1 MLNLQFIESDTS
13 STRTNG
19 AVPTMR
25 AQCAATTRDDGKI
38 RRRFW
43 RFGLALALLMTILLP
58 GRWMEQARSTDN
70 KLPFGHD
77 LLPSYTAGAL
87 IRQGNALG
95 MYHRA
100 AMETFEAHTIDS
112 AKLGMEKRY
121 GAWLNPPFF
130 AWLFVPFSMLPY
142 RTALWTFAGLNLI
155 LLCCSIVILRK
166 MLVLDARQSLPIS
179 AQQSIP
185 IAMWGLIPL
194 LLVVA
199 YPTIQAT
206 GHQQNT
212 FISLLLLCGS
222 VALARRGTT
231 FGAGLVAGLLFFKPQ
246 LAVVVAAAL
255 AVLFGWRALAGMALT
270 GLALLL
276 VTLITL
282 PGCLSEFRSQL
293 PLIIHYLQQEAP
305 YHWGRQVTLQSFW
318 RILIQGHEPAETLP
332 IVRLLTGACLAGF
345 LAALAGAV
353 IRNFK
358 SPRGANERDRL
369 LSAAIVTMPL
379 VMPYYMDYDL
389 VLLAVPAVLLAREWV
404 TSGAKQRSRS
414 DRWLLAAWVMFY
426 VATFANP
433 ALAEQ
438 TRINLTV
445 VALAAVAGL
454 SIARCYN
461 AGPCR
466 YPMQTANI

>member
-1 MLNLQFIESDTS
+1 MLNLQFVESDTAPLRS
-13 STRTNG
+13 VGPAPHQRTG
-19 AVPTMR
+19 APLDE
-25 AQCAATTRDDGKI
+25 AKI

-43 RFGLALALLMTILLP
+43 RFGLALALLLAILLP
-58 GRWMEQARSTDN
+58 GRWMAQARSTDN

-100 AMETFEAHTIDS
+100 AMETFEGRTIDS

-130 AWLFVPFSMLPY
+130 AWLFVPLSVLPY
-142 RTALWTFAGLNLI
+142 RTALWLFACLNVALLCASI
-155 LLCCSIVILRK
+155 LLLRK
-166 MLVLDARQSLPIS
+166 MLVLDARRSLPLS

-185 IAMWGLIPL
+185 TAIWGLIPL

-222 VALARRGTT
+222 VALARRGAT
-231 FGAGLVAGLLFFKPQ
+231 FAAGLVAGLLFFKPQ
-246 LAVVVAAAL
+246 LAVMVAVAL

-270 GLALLL
+270 GIALL
-276 VTLITL
+276 VITLITL

-305 YHWGRQVTLQSFW
+305 YHWGRQVTFQCFW
-318 RILIQGHEPAETLP
+318 RILIQGHEPAETLL
-332 IVRLLTGACLAGF
+332 IVRLLTWACSSGF
-345 LAALAGAV
+345 LIALAWAV
-353 IRNFK
+353 IRNMRT
-358 SPRGANERDRL
+358 PGGAIDRDHL

-404 TSGAKQRSRS
+404 TSGTEPRSRS
-414 DRWLLAAWVMFY
+414 DRWLLAAWVIFY

>member
-1 MLNLQFIESDTS
+1 MLNLHFVESD
-13 STRTNG
+13 
-19 AVPTMR
+19 VPSIRPSGVALTPQQ
-25 AQCAATTRDDGKI
+25 ACAPQDEGKI

-43 RFGLALALLMTILLP
+43 RFGLALALLLAILLP

-87 IRQGNALG
+87 IRQGNAIG

-100 AMETFEAHTIDS
+100 AMETFEARTIDS
-112 AKLGMEKRY
+112 ANLGMEKRY

-130 AWLFVPFSMLPY
+130 AWFFVPLSVLPY
-142 RTALWTFAGLNLI
+142 RTALWLFVCLNVT
-155 LLCCSIVILRK
+155 LLCASMLLLRS
-166 MLVLDARQSLPIS
+166 MLVLDARRSLPLS

-185 IAMWGLIPL
+185 IAIWGLIPL

-222 VALARRGTT
+222 VALARRGAT
-231 FGAGLVAGLLFFKPQ
+231 FAAGLVAGLLFFKPQ
-246 LAVVVAAAL
+246 LAVVVAVAL
-255 AVLFGWRALAGMALT
+255 AVLFGWRALAGMAIT
-270 GLALLL
+270 GMALLL

-282 PGCLSEFRSQL
+282 PGCLSEFRSKL
-293 PLIIHYLQQEAP
+293 PIIVHYLQQEAP

-332 IVRLLTGACLAGF
+332 TVRLLIWACSGGF
-345 LAALAGAV
+345 LIALAWAALQNARSPGGAV
-353 IRNFK
+353 
-358 SPRGANERDRL
+358 ERDRL

-404 TSGAKQRSRS
+404 TSGTEQHSRS
-414 DRWLLAAWVMFY
+414 DRWLLAAWVIFY

-445 VALAAVAGL
+445 VALACVAGL

>member
-1 MLNLQFIESDTS
+1 M
-13 STRTNG
+13 
-19 AVPTMR
+19 A
-25 AQCAATTRDDGKI
+25 
-38 RRRFW
+38 
-43 RFGLALALLMTILLP
+43 
-58 GRWMEQARSTDN
+58 QARSTDN

-100 AMETFEAHTIDS
+100 AMETFEARTIDS

-130 AWLFVPFSMLPY
+130 AWFFVPLSVLPY
-142 RTALWTFAGLNLI
+142 RTALWLFACLNATLLCASI
-155 LLCCSIVILRK
+155 LLLRK
-166 MLVLDARQSLPIS
+166 MLVLDPRRSLRLS

-185 IAMWGLIPL
+185 IAIWGLIPL
-194 LLVVA
+194 MLVVA

-222 VALARRGTT
+222 VALARRGAA

-246 LAVVVAAAL
+246 LAVVVAVAL

-270 GLALLL
+270 GLGLLL
-276 VTLITL
+276 ITLITL

-293 PLIIHYLQQEAP
+293 PLIVHYLQQEAP

-332 IVRLLTGACLAGF
+332 IVRLLTLACSAGF
-345 LAALAGAV
+345 LAPLAWAV
-353 IRNFK
+353 IRNMK
-358 SPRGANERDRL
+358 SPGGTIERDRL
-369 LSAAIVTMPL
+369 LSAAIVIMPL

-404 TSGAKQRSRS
+404 ASGTEQRSRS
-414 DRWLLAAWVMFY
+414 DRWLLAAWVIFY

-445 VALAAVAGL
+445 AALASVAGL

-461 AGPCR
+461 RQPCR
-466 YPMQTANI
+466 SAMQTASI

>member
-1 MLNLQFIESDTS
+1 MLNLQFVESDS
-13 STRTNG
+13 APIRSAG
-19 AVPTMR
+19 PAPQQWKS
-25 AQCAATTRDDGKI
+25 APRDEGKI

-43 RFGLALALLMTILLP
+43 RFGLALALLLAILLP
-58 GRWMEQARSTDN
+58 GRWMEQARSTNN

-95 MYHRA
+95 MYHRS
-100 AMETFEAHTIDS
+100 AMETFEARTIDS
-112 AKLGMEKRY
+112 ANLGMQKRY

-130 AWLFVPFSMLPY
+130 AWFFVPFSILPY
-142 RTALWTFAGLNLI
+142 RTALWLFASLNLI
-155 LLCCSIVILRK
+155 LLCCSIVLLRK
-166 MLVLDARQSLPIS
+166 MLVLDARRSLPLS

-185 IAMWGLIPL
+185 IAIWGLIPL
-194 LLVVA
+194 LLIAA

-212 FISLLLLCGS
+212 FISLLLLCGA
-222 VALARRGTT
+222 VALARRGAV
-231 FGAGLVAGLLFFKPQ
+231 FSAGLVAGLLFFKPQ
-246 LAVVVAAAL
+246 LAVVVAVAL

-270 GLALLL
+270 GIALLL
-276 VTLITL
+276 ITLITL
-282 PGCLSEFRSQL
+282 PGCLAEFRSQL
-293 PLIIHYLQQEAP
+293 PIIVHYLQQEAP
-305 YHWGRQVTLQSFW
+305 YHWGRQVTFQSFW

-332 IVRLLTGACLAGF
+332 VVRLLTWACSAGF
-345 LAALAGAV
+345 LAALAWATLRHMRSPGGAL
-353 IRNFK
+353 
-358 SPRGANERDRL
+358 ERDRL

-404 TSGAKQRSRS
+404 TCASEMRSTQ
-414 DRWLLAAWVMFY
+414 DRWLLAAWIIFY

-445 VALAAVAGL
+445 VALACVAGL

-461 AGPCR
+461 AGPCP
-466 YPMQTANI
+466 YPKQTANI

>member
-1 MLNLQFIESDTS
+1 MLNLQFVESDS
-13 STRTNG
+13 SSGRTNG
-19 AVPTMR
+19 AMPTVR
-25 AQCAATTRDDGKI
+25 TKGADATRDQGKTC
-38 RRRFW
+38 RRFW
-43 RFGLALALLMTILLP
+43 RFGLALALLLAILLP
-58 GRWMEQARSTDN
+58 GRWMEQARTTDN

-87 IRQGNALG
+87 IRQGNAQG

-130 AWLFVPFSMLPY
+130 AWVFVPLSVLRY
-142 RTALWTFAGLNLI
+142 RTALWLFVCLNAVLLCASI
-155 LLCCSIVILRK
+155 LLLRK
-166 MLVLDARQSLPIS
+166 MLVLDARRSLPLS
-179 AQQSIP
+179 AHQSIP
-185 IAMWGLIPL
+185 AAIWGLIPL

-199 YPTIQAT
+199 YPTLQAT

-222 VALARRGTT
+222 VALVRRGAT
-231 FGAGLVAGLLFFKPQ
+231 FCAGLVAGLLFFKPQ
-246 LAVVVAAAL
+246 LAVVVAVAL
-255 AVLFGWRALAGMALT
+255 AILFGWRALAGMALT

-276 VTLITL
+276 ITLITL
-282 PGCLSEFRSQL
+282 PGCLSEFRGEL
-293 PLIIHYLQQEAP
+293 PLIVHYLQQEAP
-305 YHWGRQVTLQSFW
+305 YHWGRQVTFQSFW

-332 IVRLLTGACLAGF
+332 IVRLLTWACSAGF
-345 LAALAGAV
+345 LAALAWPAIQNMRRPGGA
-353 IRNFK
+353 I
-358 SPRGANERDRL
+358 ERDRL

-404 TSGAKQRSRS
+404 TSKAEPQSRS
-414 DRWLLAAWVMFY
+414 DRWLLAAWVIFY

-445 VALAAVAGL
+445 LALACVAGL

-461 AGPCR
+461 RQPCR
-466 YPMQTANI
+466 YPMQTASI

>member
-1 MLNLQFIESDTS
+1 MLNLHFVESEAPS
-13 STRTNG
+13 IRPSG
-19 AVPTMR
+19 AAVTPQQ
-25 AQCAATTRDDGKI
+25 ACATQSEGKI

-43 RFGLALALLMTILLP
+43 RFGLALALLLAILLP

-87 IRQGNALG
+87 IRQGNPLG

-100 AMETFEAHTIDS
+100 AMETFEARTIDS

-130 AWLFVPFSMLPY
+130 AWVFVPLSVLPY
-142 RTALWTFAGLNLI
+142 RTALWLFACLNLALLCASI
-155 LLCCSIVILRK
+155 LLLRK
-166 MLVLDARQSLPIS
+166 MLVLDARRSLPLS
-179 AQQSIP
+179 AQPSIP
-185 IAMWGLIPL
+185 IAIWGLIPL

-222 VALARRGTT
+222 VALARHRAT
-231 FGAGLVAGLLFFKPQ
+231 FASGLVAGLLFFKPQ

-255 AVLFGWRALAGMALT
+255 SVLFGWRALAGMALT

-293 PLIIHYLQQEAP
+293 PVIIHYLQQEAP
-305 YHWGRQVTLQSFW
+305 YHWGRQVTFQSFW

-332 IVRLLTGACLAGF
+332 VVRLLTWTCSAG
-345 LAALAGAV
+345 LLTALGWAV
-353 IRNFK
+353 IRNMRN
-358 SPRGANERDRL
+358 PGGATDRDRL

-404 TSGAKQRSRS
+404 TSRAEQRSRS
-414 DRWLLAAWVMFY
+414 DRWLLAAWVIIY

-445 VALAAVAGL
+445 VALTAVAGL

-466 YPMQTANI
+466 YPMQTASI